1 MPTPHPSQPRRT
13 RAFIIL
19 GLVVAAIALGIY
31 VWQQLRPEPQPQ
43 QWGWRQAGMAVPVRV
58 ATAVREDL
66 DVRLKAL
73 GTVTPLNTVTVRS
86 RVDGELV
93 RVAFQEGQFVN
104 AGDLLAEIDPA
115 PYRIRVA
122 HAEGQQAQNLAELEN
137 ARIELAR
144 YRELREKGYV
154 SAQDLSNLEA
164 RVRQYEARRQIDR
177 ATLDEARLQ
186 LQYTRIV
193 APVSGRVGLRSVD
206 VGNLVSANSSEG
218 LVTITQMAPIS
229 VLFTIPENEL
239 PAVID
244 AVRSEP
250 ELVVQAWDRE
260 EHQVLATGTLAS
272 LDNRIDPATGTL
284 RLRAVFDNDDR
295 RLFPNQF
302 VNVQLRV
309 RSVNTVVIPNAAVQF
324 GSRGPYVFVID
335 AEDTAQ
341 PRDIVT
347 GAADGERVAVLSGI
361 QPGERVV
368 LEGLDRLREGSPVQV
383 VADEGGEDDTRA
395 GDDSGAAADGTP
407 PT

>member
-395 GDDSGAAADGTP
+395 GDDSGAAADGNP

>member
-1 MPTPHPSQPRRT
+1 MPTSRTAPRRT
-13 RAFIIL
+13 RAFVIL
-19 GLVVAAIALGIY
+19 ALVVIAIALGIY

-43 QWGWRQAGMAVPVRV
+43 QWGWRQAGMTVPVRV

-73 GTVTPLNTVTVRS
+73 GTVTPINTVTVRS

-93 RVAFQEGQFVN
+93 DVAFQEGQFVN
-104 AGDLLAEIDPA
+104 AGDLLAQIDPA
-115 PYRIRVA
+115 TYRIRVA

-137 ARIELAR
+137 ARIELER

-177 ATLDEARLQ
+177 ATVDEARLQ

-206 VGNLVSANSSEG
+206 VGNLINANSADG

-244 AVRSEP
+244 AVRADPDLFVE
-250 ELVVQAWDRE
+250 AWNRE
-260 EHQVLATGTLAS
+260 ERQVLATGTLAS

-309 RSVNTVVIPNAAVQF
+309 RSVNTVVIPNAAIQF
-324 GSRGPYVFVID
+324 GSRGSYVFVID
-335 AEDTAQ
+335 AENKAQ
-341 PRDIVT
+341 PRDIST
-347 GAADGERVAVLSGI
+347 GAADGDRVAVLQGI
-361 QPGERVV
+361 EPGERVV
-368 LEGLDRLREGSPVQV
+368 LEGLDRLREGSEVLIV
-383 VADEGGEDDTRA
+383 EDDIDDEQ
-395 GDDSGAAADGTP
+395 GDGDAPGAAATGP
-407 PT
+407 AGNG

>member
-250 ELVVQAWDRE
+250 ELVVEAWDRE

-395 GDDSGAAADGTP
+395 GDDSGAAADGNP

>member
-1 MPTPHPSQPRRT
+1 MPTPRTSTPRRT
-13 RAFIIL
+13 RAFVIL
-19 GLVVAAIALGIY
+19 ALVVIAIALGIY

-43 QWGWRQAGMAVPVRV
+43 QWGWRQAGMVVPVRV
-58 ATAVREDL
+58 ATALREDL

-73 GTVTPLNTVTVRS
+73 GTVTPINTVTVRS

-137 ARIELAR
+137 ARIELER

-164 RVRQYEARRQIDR
+164 RVRQYDARRQTDR
-177 ATLDEARLQ
+177 ATVDEARLQ

-206 VGNLVSANSSEG
+206 VGNLVSANSGDG

-244 AVRSEP
+244 AVRADPDLFVE
-250 ELVVQAWDRE
+250 AWDRE
-260 EHQVLATGTLAS
+260 ERQVLATGTLAS

-309 RSVNTVVIPNAAVQF
+309 RSVNTVVIPNAAIQF
-324 GSRGPYVFVID
+324 GARGPYVFIID
-335 AEDTAQ
+335 EDNQAQ
-341 PRDIVT
+341 ARDITT
-347 GAADGERVAVLSGI
+347 GAADGDRVAVIHGVEAG
-361 QPGERVV
+361 QRVV
-368 LEGLDRLREGSPVQV
+368 LEGLDRLRDGAEVQIV
-383 VADEGGEDDTRA
+383 EDGNENGDGDT
-395 GDDSGAAADGTP
+395 DDAAAPAGNG
-407 PT
+407 